1 MFYLSERLGCAV
13 LDSGGQT
20 VGRLSDLVLAP
31 DKVAISALAVKTP
44 VQAVLVIPWTAVAQQ
59 KGKTLLLSVATGAW
73 EAHPAEAGE
82 IWLARDV
89 QDRRVV
95 DAGRAKLVRVNAIAM
110 DERDGGWQVLGIEV
124 GARGLLERLGLP
136 GLANALGLKQ
146 EVVPWSDVG
155 LTGAHSSRLEQL
167 HPAEIAAIVHD
178 LPPAQGSDLVESLT
192 DEVAAD
198 TLEEVHPDR
207 QADLLEDMAPE
218 RAADILEEMAPDEAA
233 DVLQDMSGEK
243 AQELLDLME
252 DEPAAEAAEL
262 LAHPRGLR
270 GRADDHGV
278 CRPAARPHRRPG
290 PGRAAQALRRQAGR
304 LPLRLH
310 PDEQEHVL
318 GVTSLWDLIMAD
330 PAARLMDF
338 AETKVISVRPEQEAE
353 EAAQP
358 HQQVQ
363 HPGHSGGG
371 RREPAAG
378 HRDRGR
384 RHGPAPA
391 GGLARPSAAHVLS
404 QQADGSVGGRAGY
417 RRK

>member
-13 LDSGGQT
+13 LDSGGQMA
-20 VGRLSDLVLAP
+20 GRLRDLVLAP
-31 DKVAISALAVKTP
+31 DNVAISALAVKTP
-44 VQAVLVIPWTAVAQQ
+44 ARAILVIPWTAVAQQ
-59 KGKTLLLSVATGAW
+59 KGKTLLLSVAVGAL
-73 EAHPAEAGE
+73 ESRPPEKGE

-95 DAGRAKLVRVNAIAM
+95 DAGRARLVRVNAIAM
-110 DERDGGWQVLGIEV
+110 DDRDGGWQMVGIEV
-124 GARGLLERLGLP
+124 GARGLLERMGLP

-146 EVVPWSDVG
+146 DVVPWSDVG
-155 LTGAHSSRLEQL
+155 FTGAHSSRLEQM
-167 HPAEIAAIVHD
+167 HPAEIASIVHD

-192 DEVAAD
+192 DEVAAE

-262 LAHPRGLR
+262 LAHDEDSAGGLMTTEY
-270 GRADDHGV
+270 
-278 CRPAARPHRRPG
+278 AALPPDLS
-290 PGRAAQALRRQAGR
+290 AAQALDELRRRYAGE
-304 LPLRLH
+304 LDDFH
-310 PDEQEHVL
+310 YVYITDAQEHL
-318 GVTSLWDLIMAD
+318 QGVTSLWDLIMAD

-353 EAAQP
+353 EAARLISKYNILAIPVVDAENRLQGVVTVDDAMDLLLP
-358 HQQVQ
+358 
-363 HPGHSGGG
+363 
-371 RREPAAG
+371 E
-378 HRDRGR
+378 DWRGR
-384 RHGPAPA
+384 LPHM
-391 GGLARPSAAHVLS
+391 
-404 QQADGSVGGRAGY
+404 Y
-417 RRK
+417 

>member
-13 LDSGGQT
+13 LDSGGQA

-31 DKVAISALAVKTP
+31 EQVVVYALAVKTP
-44 VQAVLVIPWTAVAQQ
+44 DQGILAIPWTAVAQQ

-73 EAHPAEAGE
+73 APHAPVTGE
-82 IWLARDV
+82 VWLARDV

-110 DERDGGWQVLGIEV
+110 DEREGVWQVLGIEV

-146 EVVPWSDVG
+146 EVVPWSDVARAG
-155 LTGAHSSRLEQL
+155 THSSRLDQM
-167 HPAEIAAIVHD
+167 HPAELAAIVHD

-192 DEVAAD
+192 DEVAAE

-252 DEPAAEAAEL
+252 DEPAAEATEL
-262 LAHPRGLR
+262 LAHREDSAGGLMTTEY
-270 GRADDHGV
+270 ATLPPV
-278 CRPAARPHRRPG
+278 LT
-290 PGRAAQALRRQAGR
+290 AAQALDELRRRYAGE
-304 LPLRLH
+304 LDDFH
-310 PDEQEHVL
+310 YVYVTDGQEHLL

-338 AETKVISVRPEQEAE
+338 AETKVISVRPEQDAE
-353 EAAQP
+353 EAAQLISRYSILAIP
-358 HQQVQ
+358 VVDAENRLQGIVTVDDAMDLIL
-363 HPGHSGGG
+363 P
-371 RREPAAG
+371 E
-378 HRDRGR
+378 DWRGR
-384 RHGPAPA
+384 LPHM
-391 GGLARPSAAHVLS
+391 
-404 QQADGSVGGRAGY
+404 Y
-417 RRK
+417 

>member
-13 LDSGGQT
+13 LDSGGQP
-20 VGRLSDLVLAP
+20 VGRLSDLALAP
-31 DKVAISALAVKTP
+31 GTAAVSALVVKTP
-44 VQAVLVIPWTAVAQQ
+44 DRGTLLVPWTAMAQQ
-59 KGKTLLLSVATGAW
+59 KGKTLLLSGATGAW
-73 EAHPAEAGE
+73 APHVPETGE

-95 DAGRAKLVRVNAIAM
+95 DAGRAKLARVNAIAM
-110 DERDGGWQVLGIEV
+110 DEHDGVWLVLGIDV

-155 LTGAHSSRLEQL
+155 LTGAHSSRLEQM

-192 DEVAAD
+192 DEMAAD

-262 LAHPRGLR
+262 LAHREDSAGGLMTTEY
-270 GRADDHGV
+270 ATLPPDLT
-278 CRPAARPHRRPG
+278 
-290 PGRAAQALRRQAGR
+290 AAQALDELRKRYAGE
-304 LPLRLH
+304 LDDFH
-310 PDEQEHVL
+310 YVYIADEQEHVL

-353 EAAQP
+353 EAAQLISRYNILAIP
-358 HQQVQ
+358 VVDAENRLLGIVTVDDAMDLIL
-363 HPGHSGGG
+363 P
-371 RREPAAG
+371 E
-378 HRDRGR
+378 DWRGR
-384 RHGPAPA
+384 LPHM
-391 GGLARPSAAHVLS
+391 
-404 QQADGSVGGRAGY
+404 Y
-417 RRK
+417 

>member
-1 MFYLSERLGCAV
+1 
-13 LDSGGQT
+13 
-20 VGRLSDLVLAP
+20 LV
-31 DKVAISALAVKTP
+31 V
-44 VQAVLVIPWTAVAQQ
+44 PWTAVVQQ
-59 KGKTLLLSVATGAW
+59 KGKTLLLSVAAGAW
-73 EAHPAEAGE
+73 APHVPEAGE
-82 IWLARDV
+82 IWLARAV

-110 DERDGGWQVLGIEV
+110 DERDGVWLVLGIEV

-155 LTGAHSSRLEQL
+155 LTGAHSSRLEQM

-178 LPPAQGSDLVESLT
+178 LPPAQGSDLVEALT
-192 DEVAAD
+192 DEMAAD

-262 LAHPRGLR
+262 LAHREDSAGGLMTTEY
-270 GRADDHGV
+270 ATLPPDLT
-278 CRPAARPHRRPG
+278 
-290 PGRAAQALRRQAGR
+290 AAQALDELRKRYAGER
-304 LPLRLH
+304 DDFH
-310 PDEQEHVL
+310 YVYITDEQEHVL

-353 EAAQP
+353 EAARLISRYNILAIPVVDAENRLQGIVTVDDAMDLILP
-358 HQQVQ
+358 
-363 HPGHSGGG
+363 
-371 RREPAAG
+371 E
-378 HRDRGR
+378 DWRGR
-384 RHGPAPA
+384 LPHM
-391 GGLARPSAAHVLS
+391 H
-404 QQADGSVGGRAGY
+404 
-417 RRK
+417 